1 MKKILL
7 EITEKNTY
15 KNKFKKAY
23 SILSNKKQ
31 GIVAYKGR

>member
-1 MKKILL
+1 MKTILL

-15 KNKFKKAY
+15 KNKLKKTY

-31 GIVAYKGR
+31 GIGAYKGR